1 MIHPTIR
8 QMIDAAMSSQPPN
21 DPPPPPIDG
30 PRRAGDDGSMNERLA
45 ALEARFDAVLPT
57 LATKTDIADVR
68 TEIHKSTS
76 EVVRWVVGTAI
87 GGIAVFVT
95 VMTFVLN
102 NAVPKASAP
111 AAQAPIIINVPAP
124 AAAAAPAK

>member
-1 MIHPTIR
+1 
-8 QMIDAAMSSQPPN
+8 MSNVFSAEFGRIAKSLGDKPPV
-21 DPPPPPIDG
+21 DPPSG
-30 PRRAGDDGSMNERLA
+30 GGDDGSMNERLA

-57 LATKTDIADVR
+57 LATKTDISDVR

-102 NAVPKASAP
+102 NAVPKPPAP
-111 AAQAPIIINVPAP
+111 AAQAPIIINVPAAPPP
-124 AAAAAPAK
+124 AVAGSR